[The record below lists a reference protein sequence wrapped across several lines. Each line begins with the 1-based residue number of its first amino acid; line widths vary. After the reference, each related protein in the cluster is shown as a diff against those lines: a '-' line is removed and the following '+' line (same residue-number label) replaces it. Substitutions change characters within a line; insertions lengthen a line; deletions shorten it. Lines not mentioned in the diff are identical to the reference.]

1 MSEVH
6 KFISKF
12 ERGNVKEN
20 NFKLQKWLWT
30 NSMEKFVLVKIVLVQ
45 NNFLSFRYFLNSTK
59 QNKKPMLFGK

>member
-1 MSEVH
+1 MSKVH

-12 ERGNVKEN
+12 ERGYVKEN

-30 NSMEKFVLVKIVLVQ
+30 NSMEKFVLVKNVLVQ

-59 QNKKPMLFGK
+59 QNKKPMPFGK